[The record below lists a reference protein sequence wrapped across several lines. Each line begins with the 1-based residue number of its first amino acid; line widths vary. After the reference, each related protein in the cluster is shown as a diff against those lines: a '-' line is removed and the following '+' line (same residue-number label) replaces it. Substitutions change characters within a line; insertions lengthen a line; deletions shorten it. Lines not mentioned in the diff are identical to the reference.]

1 MMTGSSV
8 QLTLVG
14 RMKVV
19 DFAQVLGMSIEQVV
33 ALVVCAR
40 ERVPGRAAAGRGLG
54 SHRPAAPG
62 HRSIPGPRLSPS
74 GGMAVTR
81 RTGSRGGGSTSA
93 EVSPRSTVAG
103 VTHRQVHEAVDR
115 WLLAEALE
123 RHHGNITH
131 TATELGLS
139 RKRMRERWAEV
150 RPLEPRAMTRVFKA
164 IKAPVP
170 APSIEQ
176 LRARVTHAGVHDE
189 VDRWLLEQV
198 FLQESQNLTHAAQRL
213 HVSRRYFRE
222 RRAKLCS
229 A

>member
-1 MMTGSSV
+1 MMAGSSV

-19 DFAQVLGMSIEQVV
+19 DLAQVLGMSIEQMV
-33 ALVVCAR
+33 ALIVPSG
-40 ERVPGRAAAGRGLG
+40 ERVSGGTAARGRLG
-54 SHRPAAPG
+54 SHRQLAVTHRAGPHG
-62 HRSIPGPRLSPS
+62 HLSGS
-74 GGMAVTR
+74 GRMPVTR
-81 RTGSRGGGSTSA
+81 RTGSRRNGSAAAVASRGSA
-93 EVSPRSTVAG
+93 VAG

-115 WLLAEALE
+115 WLLAAALE
-123 RHHGNITH
+123 RNLGNITH

-150 RPLEPRAMTRVFKA
+150 RLLDPRAMARMFKA

-170 APSIEQ
+170 APSVEQ
-176 LRARVTHAGVHDE
+176 LRARKTHAAVHDE

-198 FLQESQNLTHAAQRL
+198 FQQESRNLTHAALRL